1 VPGIHFDMA
10 RYGRPYDAIYGVF
23 LVGAAISPSM
33 VGYLFD
39 FTANYR
45 AALTTAAVALS
56 VAALLLTLASP
67 GAVRRMARQG
77 HSMGAS
83 LCGRCRSISP
93 TERNNPLPILKS
105 PTS

>member
-1 VPGIHFDMA
+1 MA
-10 RYGRPYDAIYGVF
+10 RYGRPYDAIYGIF

-56 VAALLLTLASP
+56 VAALLLTFASP
-67 GAVRRMARQG
+67 GAVRRMARQDT
-77 HSMGAS
+77 A
-83 LCGRCRSISP
+83 
-93 TERNNPLPILKS
+93 
-105 PTS
+105 